1 MVTSPGSIFQL
12 KFLAMPAFGANACGS
27 SPAVNQADVFA
38 SLFRLPLDFL
48 NERGESKVVDFA
60 TPYALHTLE
69 TEILEKAPVKLADKV
84 ECEFPVVVSAAV
96 ADLPL
101 NPRQPF
107 SATLAVGATFAR
119 FGMLATG
126 SRNVVA
132 RLAIELGTII
142 FFTVTARQHIFQSEI
157 EPCGFTCLWLGVI
170 GVAVDEDGNI
180 EIVQSVTLDG
190 DTPNVAVN
198 RSAGVESI
206 PLPIQAYFGNFFV
219 NGFNAN
225 LRTVKRHGFVFFA
238 RLETCRSFRKFVKE
252 PRVSKLN
259 SYQRIEQ
266 TPRVRNPPVFVP
278 IPFLKLC
285 QVLRKAGVTR
295 SLVSLALAIYSVMST
310 RQCDKMVVDIAN
322 DMQIILQMLS
332 ARMALKF
339 EFEGFH
345 LFFWFSTYSFST
357 LRVTPPVDATN
368 FNVSTGLATDWLK
381 RQTLIAK
388 SVRCTL

>member
-12 KFLAMPAFGANACGS
+12 KFLAMPALGANACGS
-27 SPAVNQADVFA
+27 SPAVNQTDVFA

-60 TPYALHTLE
+60 TPHALHALE

-157 EPCGFTCLWLGVI
+157 EPCGFTCLWFNVI
-170 GVAVDEDGNI
+170 GVGVDEDGDI
-180 EIVQSVTLDG
+180 EVVQSVTLNG

-206 PLPIQAYFGNFFV
+206 PLPI
-219 NGFNAN
+219 
-225 LRTVKRHGFVFFA
+225 
-238 RLETCRSFRKFVKE
+238 
-252 PRVSKLN
+252 
-259 SYQRIEQ
+259 
-266 TPRVRNPPVFVP
+266 
-278 IPFLKLC
+278 
-285 QVLRKAGVTR
+285 
-295 SLVSLALAIYSVMST
+295 
-310 RQCDKMVVDIAN
+310 
-322 DMQIILQMLS
+322 
-332 ARMALKF
+332 
-339 EFEGFH
+339 
-345 LFFWFSTYSFST
+345 
-357 LRVTPPVDATN
+357 
-368 FNVSTGLATDWLK
+368 
-381 RQTLIAK
+381 
-388 SVRCTL
+388 